1 MISFFVIAGIL
12 FTAALYGAA
21 YYVWTVPE
29 QHRTQALAHRI
40 AELRMHVGRGTGPDL
55 VRRQQ
60 RGRFAFLEDFVEWL
74 GLIRRLQD
82 ATEQANLK
90 YRAGNTAAVVV
101 LLAVSAYLLSGAFQ
115 VPLAIVRVLVALF
128 VGSLP
133 VLYILW
139 RRHRRL
145 KQFESALP
153 DAIDLFSRAMRAGH
167 NIHSGLEV
175 IANETYDPVRM
186 EFRKVMEELALGSQ
200 VDTALRNLA
209 RRVPLID
216 LHFFV
221 TGVVLQRQTGAN
233 IVGVLENL
241 SLVLR
246 ERLNMAAKL
255 KAHTAQQ
262 RLSAV
267 VMILAPIVT
276 GLMFYFLK
284 PDYLQVLWTDPIGTV
299 VFIYAIC
306 SEMLGALV
314 LWRIASIKF

>member
-1 MISFFVIAGIL
+1 MTLFFIIGIL
-12 FTAALYGAA
+12 FSAALYGAA
-21 YYVWTVPE
+21 HFAWAVPDRQRAE
-29 QHRTQALAHRI
+29 SLAQRMTEIRVHRRSA
-40 AELRMHVGRGTGPDL
+40 GPDL

-60 RGRFAFLEDFVEWL
+60 RGRFGLIENFIQWL
-74 GLIRRLQD
+74 GLIRRLQELTD
-82 ATEQANLK
+82 QANLK
-90 YRAGNTAAVVV
+90 YRAGNIAALVFLLAASAFVLSGLFRV
-101 LLAVSAYLLSGAFQ
+101 PLLAVRLLS
-115 VPLAIVRVLVALF
+115 ALF
-128 VGSLP
+128 VASLP

-139 RRHRRL
+139 RRQRRL
-145 KQFESALP
+145 RQFEVALP
-153 DAIDLFSRAMRAGH
+153 DAIDLFARAMRAGH

-175 IANETYDPVRM
+175 IASETYDPVRM
-186 EFRKVMEELALGSQ
+186 EFRKLMEEIAVGSQ
-200 VDTALRNLA
+200 VDDALRGLSK
-209 RRVPLID
+209 RVPLID

-241 SLVLR
+241 SLVIR

-284 PDYLQVLWTDPIGTV
+284 PDYIQVLWTDPAGSI
-299 VFIYAIC
+299 FFLYAIG
-306 SEMLGALV
+306 SEILGALV
-314 LWRIASIKF
+314 LWRIASVKF

>member
-1 MISFFVIAGIL
+1 AQRESAGQVSGHRRASAGHGAAEGLRHPPFGFHLQGSPRNQMISFFVIAGIL

-29 QHRTQALAHRI
+29 QHRAQELAHRI
-40 AELRMHVGRGTGPDL
+40 AELRLHAGRRAGPDL

-60 RGRFAFLEDFVEWL
+60 RGRFAFLEDFVQWL
-74 GLIRRLQD
+74 GLIRRLQE

-90 YRAGNTAAVVV
+90 YRAGNVIAVVV
-101 LLAVSAYLLSGAFQ
+101 LLALSTYLLAGAFH
-115 VPLAIVRVLVALF
+115 VPLAIIQVILALF

-133 VLYILW
+133 VLFILW
-139 RRHRRL
+139 KRHRRL
-145 KQFESALP
+145 KQFENALP
-153 DAIDLFSRAMRAGH
+153 DAIDLFARAMRAGH

-186 EFRKVMEELALGSQ
+186 EFRKLMEELALGSQ

-209 RRVPLID
+209 SRVPLID

-276 GLMFYFLK
+276 GL
-284 PDYLQVLWTDPIGTV
+284 
-299 VFIYAIC
+299 
-306 SEMLGALV
+306 
-314 LWRIASIKF
+314 